1 MGFSESV
8 NAAWTSTVKEANKA
22 KGQTELSMLEFFSPR
37 GHESRRRPDSP
48 WGGRARDVRGHR
60 RAPRYNLKQA
70 KREFGVEAW
79 DLVAKDDTAGLK
91 ALYEKRKPAIGKLE
105 ADIAAKQL
113 ELVALG
119 SAAPTQL
126 VDVEV
131 PAGAAP
137 GSAVEAQ
144 ASDGSVVK
152 ITVPEGAKP
161 GDKLKVRVPKVM
173 PATAVPAP
181 AENVPTVTGTPAPPE
196 KQASMVEE
204 P

>member
-1 MGFSESV
+1 MDTGARLGTISNKPSV
-8 NAAWTSTVKEANKA
+8 NSA
-22 KGQTELSMLEFFSPR
+22 
-37 GHESRRRPDSP
+37 SRRGTSWPRTTRRASRH
-48 WGGRARDVRGHR
+48 GARAGRASRGDAARSRIGASANARGIETPTH
-60 RAPRYNLKQA
+60 AQ
-70 KREFGVEAW
+70 
-79 DLVAKDDTAGLK
+79 

>member
-1 MGFSESV
+1 MG
-8 NAAWTSTVKEANKA
+8 
-22 KGQTELSMLEFFSPR
+22 PR
-37 GHESRRRPDSP
+37 GQGRHGGPQGTAPARAERRAATPR
-48 WGGRARDVRGHR
+48 VRGSAR
-60 RAPRYNLKQA
+60 PRTRAASKTPTHAQ
-70 KREFGVEAW
+70 
-79 DLVAKDDTAGLK
+79 